1 MRVCIDPSDLNKAIQ
16 RNHYPLPTIDEVLPT
31 LKDAKIFSL
40 VDAKD
45 GFLQVKL
52 SEQSSYLT
60 TFWTPGG
67 KFRWLRMPFG
77 ISSSPEEFQRRLQE
91 ALEGPEGIST
101 VADDILIVGRGE
113 TEAEARLDHDRN
125 FANLLRRAR
134 SQNLKLNKAKMR
146 LHMHELKYIGH
157 VLSPEGVKADRD
169 KVSDIKN
176 MPTPTDGEQ
185 VRRLLG
191 FTNYLAKFLPNLS
204 ATSEPLRR
212 LIQKDAEFEWGSSQQ
227 QAFEKIKEIA
237 TAERSLAYYDVNKP
251 VVVQCDASTL
261 GLGATLMQ
269 DGRPVA
275 YASRSLTKC
284 EQNYAPIELECLA
297 IVFACRKFDQFIYGH
312 PSVVIHSDHLPL
324 QSIFKKSMLEAP
336 KRLQRMLLAVQR
348 YDIKVVYKPGSE
360 QLVADMLSRVPS
372 ERKPLIEMTKEQIF
386 QTAIEDTIAEE
397 VDSIDPQEYVNI
409 GEPRIA
415 LIRRETATDQT
426 LQQLLLTV
434 MSGWPEHKHLLAPD
448 LKIYWTFRD
457 VIAAHNGILYK
468 GDRMIIP
475 KQVQK
480 NMLSR
485 LHSSHQGVEATLRRA
500 RDSIYWHGMTNDIKE
515 MIGQCA
521 ACANERP
528 SQQKETLRSH
538 DIPSTPWAKV
548 GMDLFTH
555 ANETYLIIVDY
566 HSDFFEF
573 TKLVDQK
580 LETTIKACKEQFAR
594 YGCPLI
600 VQSDGGP
607 QFISAEF
614 EQFASTWEFQHSMSS
629 PYHSQSNGKSEAAV
643 KIAKGLL
650 RKAKDPMKALLEW
663 RNTPTT
669 GLTTSPVQRL
679 MQRRTRATV
688 PQAERLLKPAL
699 QPTHQTMGGK
709 TKKQRLSQ
717 HYYNRHARD
726 LSPIRKGTPVFGQSL
741 KKYDPVKWTQGTVAD
756 RCNDRSYIVEIEG
769 RLLRRN
775 RRYLRNDATPTAKN
789 ATPTAN
795 NATPAEPTANNVVAG
810 EVSLSKEPPESV
822 AEAEPTSP
830 VKATPVKTRSGR
842 VVTKPLRFR

>member
-1 MRVCIDPSDLNKAIQ
+1 
-16 RNHYPLPTIDEVLPT
+16 
-31 LKDAKIFSL
+31 
-40 VDAKD
+40 
-45 GFLQVKL
+45 
-52 SEQSSYLT
+52 
-60 TFWTPGG
+60 
-67 KFRWLRMPFG
+67 
-77 ISSSPEEFQRRLQE
+77 
-91 ALEGPEGIST
+91 
-101 VADDILIVGRGE
+101 
-113 TEAEARLDHDRN
+113 
-125 FANLLRRAR
+125 
-134 SQNLKLNKAKMR
+134 
-146 LHMHELKYIGH
+146 MHELKYIGH
-157 VLSPEGVKADRD
+157 VLLPEGVKADPD

-176 MPTPTDGEQ
+176 MPTPTDREQ

-212 LIQKDAEFEWGSSQQ
+212 IIQKDAEFEWVSSQQ

-237 TAERSLAYYDVNKP
+237 TAEHSLAYYDVNKP

-284 EQNYAPIELECLA
+284 EQNYAPVELECLA

-324 QSIFKKSMLEAP
+324 QSIFKKSMFNRPHIKVGKYEEKKKMLEAP
-336 KRLQRMLLAVQR
+336 KRLQRMLLAVQT

-415 LIRRETATDQT
+415 LIRRETATYQT

-468 GDRMIIP
+468 GDRMSIP

-500 RDSIYWHGMTNDIKE
+500 RDSIYWHVMTNDIKE

-538 DIPSTPWAKV
+538 DIPSTPWVKV
-548 GMDLFTH
+548 GMDLFAH

-566 HSDFFEF
+566 HSYFFEF
-573 TKLVDQK
+573 TKLVEKKSD
-580 LETTIKACKEQFAR
+580 TTIKACKEQFAR

-600 VQSDGGP
+600 VQSDGG
-607 QFISAEF
+607 F
-614 EQFASTWEFQHSMSS
+614 SS
-629 PYHSQSNGKSEAAV
+629 
-643 KIAKGLL
+643 
-650 RKAKDPMKALLEW
+650 
-663 RNTPTT
+663 
-669 GLTTSPVQRL
+669 
-679 MQRRTRATV
+679 
-688 PQAERLLKPAL
+688 
-699 QPTHQTMGGK
+699 
-709 TKKQRLSQ
+709 
-717 HYYNRHARD
+717 
-726 LSPIRKGTPVFGQSL
+726 
-741 KKYDPVKWTQGTVAD
+741 
-756 RCNDRSYIVEIEG
+756 
-769 RLLRRN
+769 
-775 RRYLRNDATPTAKN
+775 
-789 ATPTAN
+789 
-795 NATPAEPTANNVVAG
+795 
-810 EVSLSKEPPESV
+810 
-822 AEAEPTSP
+822 
-830 VKATPVKTRSGR
+830 
-842 VVTKPLRFR
+842 